1 MIFFS
6 LTEFEVIVVPSEI
19 TTTIGKNV
27 VFNCTVEPL
36 ILLETVSISWTKVT
50 PTGTTFL
57 TSMRTLYLKN
67 IQKYDAGEY
76 TCTGESGGKTSEDSG
91 TIIIK
96 GKFLIGKGR
105 GLDIYLPLVL
115 KNLYNGG

>member
-1 MIFFS
+1 M
-6 LTEFEVIVVPSEI
+6 
-19 TTTIGKNV
+19 

-36 ILLETVSISWTKVT
+36 ILLETVSISWTRVT

-76 TCTGESGGKTSEDSG
+76 TCTGESGGKSSQDSG
-91 TIIIK
+91 IIIIE
-96 GKFLIGKGR
+96 GNF
-105 GLDIYLPLVL
+105 
-115 KNLYNGG
+115 